1 VSPSKEESIL
11 RQLDGAIRQPR
22 AGKLLTAPLLPIIIA
37 VFTIALAV
45 FQEPS
50 DVPPW
55 AFPGSPKDS
64 AGVDSTRL
72 HHIPNSEARFT
83 LRQAIDRFAPPDWH
97 PSGHPPMPDVVA
109 HGRRADLFACAY
121 SHLPNGTGRPEN
133 AALAG
138 LPEGYIIAQL
148 ADFRSSARKNPLPG
162 WIPGNSMHAVAMS
175 ATEADVASAA
185 RYFSRLRFTPQVRV
199 IEAARI
205 PRMREAA
212 FVYARIPGAGTEPIG
227 SRIVEG
233 PPDFERHE
241 LRDDAMTYVAYVP
254 PGSIKRGRSIA
265 TKGTN
270 GLATACVTCHGKNL
284 VGTGL
289 IPPLAGRYPTYIVR
303 QLIAFK
309 TGARSTPASQPMQPV
324 VARLTVA
331 DMIAVAAYAGSLAPA
346 HHSR

>member
-1 VSPSKEESIL
+1 MTRFSNL
-11 RQLDGAIRQPR
+11 RSL
-22 AGKLLTAPLLPIIIA
+22 APVLPLVIA
-37 VFTIALAV
+37 VFTIAFA
-45 FQEPS
+45 FFPEPTEI
-50 DVPPW
+50 PPW

-64 AGVDSTRL
+64 GVVDSTRL
-72 HHIPNSEARFT
+72 HRVPNSRARFT
-83 LRQAIDRFAPPDWH
+83 LLQAIDRFAPPEWH

-109 HGRRADLFACAY
+109 HGRKPDLFACAY
-121 SHLPNGTGRPEN
+121 CHLPNGMGRPEN
-133 AALAG
+133 ATLAG
-138 LPEGYIIAQL
+138 LPEDYIIAQL
-148 ADFRSSARKNPLPG
+148 AAFRDSARRSALPG

-185 RYFSRLRFTPQVRV
+185 RYFSGLRFTPQVRV

-212 FVYARIPGAGTEPIG
+212 FVYARIPGKGTEPIG

-241 LRDDAMTYVAYVP
+241 LRDDAMIYVAYVP

-270 GLATACVTCHGKNL
+270 GLATACVTCHGQTL
-284 VGTGL
+284 GIGL

-303 QLIAFK
+303 QLLAFK
-309 TGARSTPASQPMQPV
+309 TGARSTPTSQPMQAA
-324 VARLTVA
+324 VAGLSVA
-331 DMIAVAAYAGSLAPA
+331 DMIAVAAYAGSLAASPR
-346 HHSR
+346 SR

>member
-1 VSPSKEESIL
+1 MTRFSTLRSLAPIL
-11 RQLDGAIRQPR
+11 
-22 AGKLLTAPLLPIIIA
+22 PLIIA
-37 VFTIALAV
+37 VFTVALAV
-45 FQEPS
+45 LQEPS

-64 AGVDSTRL
+64 AVVDSTRL
-72 HHIPNSEARFT
+72 HRVPNSGARFT
-83 LRQAIDRFAPPDWH
+83 LRQAVDRFAPPEWH
-97 PSGHPPMPDVVA
+97 PGRHPPMPDVVA
-109 HGRRADLFACAY
+109 HGRRPDLFACAY
-121 SHLPNGTGRPEN
+121 CHLPNGMGRPEN
-133 AALAG
+133 VPLAG

-148 ADFRSSARKNPLPG
+148 ADFRSSARRNPLPG

-175 ATEADVASAA
+175 ATEADVAAAA
-185 RYFSRLRFTPQVRV
+185 RYFSGLPFTPRVRV

-205 PRMREAA
+205 PRMRQAA

-241 LRDDAMTYVAYVP
+241 LRDDAMIYVAYVS

-270 GLATACVTCHGKNL
+270 GLATACVTCHGTTL

-289 IPPLAGRYPTYIVR
+289 IPPLAGRYPTYLVR
-303 QLIAFK
+303 QLLAFK
-309 TGARSTPASQPMQPV
+309 TGARSTPASKPMQAV
-324 VARLTVA
+324 VAPMSVA
-331 DMIAVAAYAGSLAPA
+331 DMIAVAAYAASLAPA
-346 HHSR
+346 PLSR